1 MLSDMFTRKFQ
12 SITRST
18 VANIVLL
25 VNAFVWYYFALDF
38 LRNAISIISI
48 DYATTLLIWTL
59 HFGGLIISAL
69 VGAFIINRVKDR
81 KSIIVV
87 WMVFGVIA
95 SLATIALQTLSV
107 PAVLMLSPLLGVSLG
122 IGMPCCMGYFT
133 ENTKTEN
140 RGRLGGIILF
150 LSFMGMVALGA
161 TSSGDID
168 VQRLLLLVWRS
179 VGLVLFLFLA
189 PLNKVAQPVKD
200 PLIKG
205 PTYKS
210 MLRQRPF
217 ILYLVPWVMFSLI
230 TYLTIPIQSTLVGQS
245 TVDSLIILENALIAV
260 FAIMGGFISDK
271 LGRKRVAIIAFAMLG
286 LGYSALGIFP
296 EAVLSWYF
304 YTLVDGIAWGML
316 YVIFVVTIWGDLSN
330 GSASDKYYALG
341 VLPFFASKFIE
352 LVIGNGIANIIPS
365 ASIFSFTA
373 FFLFLAVLPLVY
385 APETLSE
392 KFMKDRELKSYFEK
406 AQKYLEK
413 EDAKTRKNST
423 KKEKKKPEE
432 SIEQEENSKEFDE
445 ARKLAEKYY

>member
-1 MLSDMFTRKFQ
+1 
-12 SITRST
+12 
-18 VANIVLL
+18 
-25 VNAFVWYYFALDF
+25 
-38 LRNAISIISI
+38 
-48 DYATTLLIWTL
+48 
-59 HFGGLIISAL
+59 
-69 VGAFIINRVKDR
+69 
-81 KSIIVV
+81 
-87 WMVFGVIA
+87 
-95 SLATIALQTLSV
+95 
-107 PAVLMLSPLLGVSLG
+107 
-122 IGMPCCMGYFT
+122 
-133 ENTKTEN
+133 
-140 RGRLGGIILF
+140 
-150 LSFMGMVALGA
+150 MGMVALGA

-179 VGLVLFLFLA
+179 AGLVLFLFLA
-189 PLNKVAQPVKD
+189 PLNKVAEPVKD
-200 PLIKG
+200 STIKG

-245 TVDSLIILENALIAV
+245 TVDSLIIIENALIAV

-316 YVIFVVTIWGDLSN
+316 YVIFVVTVWGDLSN

-352 LVIGNGIANIIPS
+352 LVIGNGIANLIPS

-423 KKEKKKPEE
+423 KKENQKPEE
-432 SIEQEENSKEFDE
+432 SIEQEENSTEFDE